1 MMKIN
6 SKETFSFSKISKDT
20 NRIHLNKKIASNFFI
35 KEPIVHGINLALI
48 ALSKFPAPCIM
59 SK

>member
-20 NRIHLNKKIASNFFI
+20 NRIHLNKKIAGNFFI

-48 ALSKFPAPCIM
+48 ALSKFI
-59 SK
+59 KKKIQIF